1 MNDYTLI
8 LTLIGIMILLIL
20 YRAYLI
26 RYELEPTEP
35 PQKPGEPPNKS
46 VTNDELNRVL
56 MLMQISGSITPI
68 ERNKIYIKTSPF
80 TKR

>member
-1 MNDYTLI
+1 MNELI
-8 LTLIGIMILLIL
+8 IISILFIFIMILMRKRRQLIDNP
-20 YRAYLI
+20 
-26 RYELEPTEP
+26 EPYQPNEQP
-35 PQKPGEPPNKS
+35 SNKS

-56 MLMQISGSITPI
+56 MLMQISGSITTQ